1 LSGDLNLL
9 IFLWLKYGSGK
20 GCICQIEVAQKPG
33 GTSLA
38 GQKVRVRNFLEQG
51 VKVAWNQHLQWEL
64 HGICSVLQGKGD
76 FAIQA
81 VKVASSPQVRLGCGC
96 GSVEFVFHRGSGA

>member
-1 LSGDLNLL
+1 VQIPTDLSGDLNLL

-81 VKVASSPQVRLGCGC
+81 VKVASSPQVRQ
-96 GSVEFVFHRGSGA
+96 